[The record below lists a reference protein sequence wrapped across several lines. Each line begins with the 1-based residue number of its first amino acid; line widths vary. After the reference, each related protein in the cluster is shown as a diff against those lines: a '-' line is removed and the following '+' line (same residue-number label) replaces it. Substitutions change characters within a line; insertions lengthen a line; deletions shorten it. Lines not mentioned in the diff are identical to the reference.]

1 MRILLASRFDRQVG
15 GVETYLARMV
25 PLFESAGHEI
35 ALAYEHESDEDRSLI
50 PLASAGNRHLFSPT
64 TKADSL
70 RKILAWCPDVIFIH
84 HFDNPDIE
92 RQLIA
97 CAPAV
102 FFAHDYNRTCVSGGK
117 TFKSPQVYPCSRN
130 LGFGC
135 LALFFPRRCGGMN
148 PVSMLRDFRQKLA
161 KVENLKACK
170 AIVTHSDR
178 MRSEFVG
185 LGFEE
190 SKVLRVG
197 FHVDPPEPMPVGQK
211 RELGDTI
218 HLLYLGR
225 MDQLKGASVLVESL
239 PAVVAGCGKNV
250 HLHLAGDGPD
260 VERIQESAARVE
272 SENLSVAIEF
282 HGWVDSEARQALFEK
297 CHLMVVP
304 SLWPEPF
311 GQVGLE
317 AGFFG
322 VPAAA
327 YRVGGIP
334 DWLREGVN
342 GHLAPANPPT
352 PSGLA
357 DAVVRCVSNEDNYQ
371 SLSRGAKEVALEYAG
386 DSHLKTLLGI
396 LENAARRDG

>member
-25 PLFESAGHEI
+25 PLFEVAGHEI
-35 ALAYEHESDEDRSLI
+35 ALVYEHESDEDRALI
-50 PLASAGNRHLFSPT
+50 PLAIEGNRHHFSPST
-64 TKADSL
+64 SADSL
-70 RKILAWCPDVIFIH
+70 KKILAWKPDVVFIH
-84 HFDNPDIE
+84 HFDNPDLE

-117 TFKSPQVYPCSRN
+117 TFKSPQVHPCSRN

-161 KVENLKACK
+161 KVENLKACN

-178 MRSEFVG
+178 MRSEFIG

-197 FHVDPPEPMPVGQK
+197 FHVDPPEPMPIDRE
-211 RELGDTI
+211 RELDDTV
-218 HLLYLGR
+218 HLLFLGR
-225 MDQLKGASVLVESL
+225 MDQLKGASVLAESL
-239 PAVVAGCGKNV
+239 SAVATGCGRNV
-250 HLHLAGDGPD
+250 RLHLAGDGPD
-260 VERIQESAARVE
+260 VERIKESAARVQ
-272 SENLSVAIEF
+272 SENSSVAIEF
-282 HGWVDSEARQALFEK
+282 HGWVDSEARRALFEK

-327 YRVGGIP
+327 YEVGGIP
-334 DWLREGVN
+334 DWLREGIN
-342 GHLAPANPPT
+342 GHLAPADPPT

-357 DAVVRCVSNEDNYQ
+357 DAVVRCISNQATYR
-371 SLSRGAKEVALEYAG
+371 SLCEGAKKVAQEYGG
-386 DSHLKTLLGI
+386 DSHLKTLLWI
-396 LENAARRDG
+396 LESAAGRVG